1 LTFTERPAAE
11 ARAARFSYGLD
22 ETMATTISATEAAL
36 LGLLAGRELSGY
48 DLQRE
53 AEKSG
58 GFFWAPTKSRIY
70 AVLPQLVER
79 GYATSRSVVQA
90 NRPNKQLYRATRAG
104 RAALQEWLE
113 EPPVFEPERAPILL
127 KLYLG
132 ELLEPDVLLEH
143 VRKVKSEAQALR
155 LRLEAQPPAE
165 TVYAELTVRHGLEW
179 ARAMIRWASGA
190 EKELEARLSAPV
202 H

>member
-1 LTFTERPAAE
+1 
-11 ARAARFSYGLD
+11 
-22 ETMATTISATEAAL
+22 MATTISATEAAL

-104 RAALQEWLE
+104 RAARSRSARL
-113 EPPVFEPERAPILL
+113 
-127 KLYLG
+127 
-132 ELLEPDVLLEH
+132 
-143 VRKVKSEAQALR
+143 AQR
-155 LRLEAQPPAE
+155 II
-165 TVYAELTVRHGLEW
+165 
-179 ARAMIRWASGA
+179 ARAHSRPWRTVS
-190 EKELEARLSAPV
+190 SA
-202 H
+202 